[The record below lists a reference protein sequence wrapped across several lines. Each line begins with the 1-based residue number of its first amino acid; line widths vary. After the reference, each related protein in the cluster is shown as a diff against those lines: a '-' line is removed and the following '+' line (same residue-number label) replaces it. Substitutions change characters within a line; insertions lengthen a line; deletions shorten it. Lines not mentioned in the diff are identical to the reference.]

1 MRNIFFRIL
10 KIAIIAFGFFLI
22 YLPIFTI
29 FKLSLGLQ
37 NEALSFHWYRK
48 LFSNIVLLEAAQRS
62 FIIALCASILATI
75 LGTTVAVTLERTN
88 FRGKKSIESLLM
100 VPFILPEMVL
110 GLALAIWFSIIHLT
124 LGWISMT
131 LAHATFGLSYVVFIV
146 RARLKDFD
154 RSLEEAAR
162 DLGASS
168 SEVFFRITLPLILPG
183 IASGFFLSFILSFDD
198 FIISF
203 FTAGVGTDTLPLK
216 IYSLMRHGF
225 DPQIYA
231 LSSLLL
237 VLTMLGLVL
246 GTRVVRKGL
255 R

>member
-1 MRNIFFRIL
+1 MRNLFFKIL
-10 KIAIIAFGFFLI
+10 KIAVILVGFFMI

-29 FKLSLGLQ
+29 FKLSFGLST
-37 NEALSFHWYRK
+37 EELSFNGYAM
-48 LFSNIVLLEAAQRS
+48 LFHNSILLESAQRS
-62 FIIALCASILATI
+62 FIIALGASTLATI
-75 LGTTVAVTLERTN
+75 LGTTVAVALERTQ
-88 FRGKKSIESLLM
+88 FRGRKIIEIFLM
-100 VPFILPEMVL
+100 IPFILPEMVL
-110 GLALAIWFSIIHLT
+110 GLALLIWFAVIQLS
-124 LGWISMT
+124 LGWISMI
-131 LAHATFGLSYVVFIV
+131 LAHTTFGLSYVVFIV

-168 SEVFFRITLPLILPG
+168 WIVFTRITLPLIFPG

-216 IYSLMRHGF
+216 IYSLMRRGF
-225 DPQIYA
+225 DSQIYA

-237 VLTMLGLVL
+237 LMTMIGLVV
-246 GTRVVRKGL
+246 GTRVVKKVF
-255 R
+255 

>member
-1 MRNIFFRIL
+1 MRNLFFRIL
-10 KIAIIAFGFFLI
+10 KILIIILGFCLI

-29 FKLSLGLQ
+29 FKLSLGLPQ
-37 NEALSFHWYRK
+37 ESVNLQWYAK
-48 LFSNIVLLEAAQRS
+48 LFHNSILLESAQRS
-62 FIIALCASILATI
+62 FLIAIGASTIATI
-75 LGTTVAVTLERTN
+75 LGTTVAVALERSE
-88 FRGKKSIESLLM
+88 FRGKNIVESLLM
-100 VPFILPEMVL
+100 IPFILPEMVL
-110 GLALAIWFSIIHLT
+110 GLSLLIWFAVIQLS
-124 LGWISMT
+124 LGWISMI
-131 LAHATFGLSYVVFIV
+131 LAHTTFGLSYVVFVV

-168 SEVFFRITLPLILPG
+168 ATVFARITLPLIFPG

-231 LSSLLL
+231 LSSLMLL
-237 VLTMLGLVL
+237 LTMVGLVL
-246 GTRVVRKGL
+246 GTRVVRKVF
-255 R
+255 